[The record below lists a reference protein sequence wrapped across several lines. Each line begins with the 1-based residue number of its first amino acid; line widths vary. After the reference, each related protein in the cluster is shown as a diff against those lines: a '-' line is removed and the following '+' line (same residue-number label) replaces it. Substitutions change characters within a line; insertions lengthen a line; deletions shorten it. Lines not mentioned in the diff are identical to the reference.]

1 MSDRDDIIKMAREA
15 GLIRKW
21 MDLCKKDEEALA
33 RFTALVRA
41 DEREACAK
49 VCERQV
55 EDFKASL
62 ASVNHMEAS
71 TKRFVI
77 ELVEIFS
84 SQCAA
89 AIRGKA

>member
-1 MSDRDDIIKMAREA
+1 MNDDIMRMAQEA
-15 GLIRKW
+15 GLVPGW
-21 MDLCKKDEEALA
+21 VVLCKKDEDALA
-33 RFTALVRA
+33 RFTALIRA
-41 DEREACAK
+41 DERQACAK

-77 ELVEIFS
+77 ELMEIFS

>member
-1 MSDRDDIIKMAREA
+1 MTPDDIIRMAREA
-15 GLIRKW
+15 GSI
-21 MDLCKKDEEALA
+21 DSEEVIE
-33 RFTALVRA
+33 TVWRA
-41 DEREACAK
+41 FSAAEREACAK

-77 ELVEIFS
+77 EFVEIFS

-89 AIRGKA
+89 AIKAEDA